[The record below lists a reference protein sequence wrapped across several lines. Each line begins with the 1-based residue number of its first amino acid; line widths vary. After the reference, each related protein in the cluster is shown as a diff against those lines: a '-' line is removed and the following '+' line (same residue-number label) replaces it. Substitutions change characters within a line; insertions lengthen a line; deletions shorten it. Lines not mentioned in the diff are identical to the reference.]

1 MLIPRH
7 QILRWTTRNTT
18 RDTSSEGHTTT
29 PAEFPKLRMPG
40 KGRKIFFWKAA
51 SAESVEPDQS
61 EALETIE
68 INLHRW
74 RLEYE
79 HLSDLVR
86 QTSCTK
92 TLEDGYA
99 GLAELLKTLE
109 AQDAELIELQGELV
123 VRSTCKLAGWRITER
138 EILGAEAAALKADL
152 DALYQAARRAHVGV
166 AAALLELR

>member
-61 EALETIE
+61 ETLETIQ
-68 INLHRW
+68 IDLHRW

-109 AQDAELIELQGELV
+109 AQDAERLESLLNAPSVAE
-123 VRSTCKLAGWRITER
+123 RCR
-138 EILGAEAAALKADL
+138 EIAGRFVDARPLTMASEVIEAM
-152 DALYQAARRAHVGV
+152 
-166 AAALLELR
+166 LER